1 MSWWPRAAP
10 TRRCGSHGKLEIVA
24 ELERVHGSELERA
37 LEGGPFSR
45 ALRAAIEARGV
56 SLDRLHRKLGQRG
69 VQISPSTLSHWQRGK
84 SMPTHEESMA
94 AVKLLE
100 EVLLLPDGSL
110 IALLRSRAT
119 LVDKTLWTFVDR
131 LNAVLD
137 ELDMSGADRLVR
149 LSVHD
154 HYVVDA
160 ARLER
165 SSWTRS
171 VFRAAEDGVDR
182 LVVVFRA
189 GDDGG
194 PVPTFTDARFCQV
207 GRIRQDRESGYLA
220 VELLFDRPLAMG
232 ETTVLE
238 FRTEYQDEAPLAR
251 NFDRRFGHPVG
262 QYVLQISFDPAALP
276 VRCSS
281 YSRDAVGAPDRDR
294 RELPIGASA
303 SVHLF
308 AGNVTHGICGI
319 DIEWDETAGSAG

>member
-1 MSWWPRAAP
+1 VSEFKRAQ
-10 TRRCGSHGKLEIVA
+10 
-24 ELERVHGSELERA
+24 GSELTRA
-37 LEGGPFSR
+37 LESGPFSR

-110 IALLRSRAT
+110 VALLRSRAT
-119 LVDKTLWTFVDR
+119 LVDKTLWTYVDR

-137 ELDMSGADRLVR
+137 EMDTSGADRLVR

-154 HYVVDA
+154 HYLVDA
-160 ARLER
+160 DRRER

-238 FRTEYQDEAPLAR
+238 FRTEYRGEAPFAR

-276 VRCSS
+276 ARCSS
-281 YSRDAVGAPDRDR
+281 FSRDAVGAPDRDR

-308 AGNVTHGICGI
+308 ASNVTHGICGI
-319 DIEWDETAGSAG
+319 DIDWDEAAI

>member
-1 MSWWPRAAP
+1 MTNWWPRAAH
-10 TRRCGSHGKLEIVA
+10 TRLSGSRGKLKIVA
-24 ELERVHGSELERA
+24 ELERVEGSELERA
-37 LEGGPFSR
+37 LESGPFSR

-84 SMPTHEESMA
+84 SMPTHEESLA
-94 AVKLLE
+94 AVRLLE
-100 EVLLLPDGSL
+100 EVLLLPDGAL
-110 IALLRSRAT
+110 VALLRSRAT
-119 LVDKTLWTFVDR
+119 LVDKTLWTYVDR
-131 LNAVLD
+131 LTAVLD
-137 ELDMSGADRLVR
+137 EMDTSGADRLVR

-160 ARLER
+160 DRRER

-207 GRIRQDRESGYLA
+207 GRISQDRESGYLA
-220 VELLFDRPLAMG
+220 VELLFDRPLATG
-232 ETTVLE
+232 ETTVIE
-238 FRTEYQDEAPLAR
+238 FRTEYTGEAPFAR
-251 NFDRRFGHPVG
+251 NFDRRFGYPVG
-262 QYVLQISFDPAALP
+262 QYVLQISFDPSALP
-276 VRCSS
+276 LRCSS
-281 YSRDAVGAPDRDR
+281 FSRDAVGAPDRDR

-303 SVHLF
+303 SVHLV
-308 AGNVTHGICGI
+308 ANNVTHGICGI
-319 DIEWDETAGSAG
+319 DIDWEGTGL

>member
-1 MSWWPRAAP
+1 MSLWPPADP
-10 TRRCGSHGKLEIVA
+10 TPRSGGRGKLKIVP
-24 ELERVHGSELERA
+24 ELERTQGSELERA
-37 LEGGPFSR
+37 LESGPFSR

-110 IALLRSRAT
+110 VSLLRSRGT
-119 LVDKTLWTFVDR
+119 LVDKTLWTYVDR
-131 LNAVLD
+131 LTAVLD
-137 ELDMSGADRLVR
+137 EMDISDADRLVR

-154 HYVVDA
+154 HYLVDA
-160 ARLER
+160 DRRER

-194 PVPTFTDARFCQV
+194 PVPTLTEANFCRV
-207 GRIRQDRESGYLA
+207 GRVRQDRESGYLA
-220 VELLFDRPLAMG
+220 AELLFDRPLATG
-232 ETTVLE
+232 ETTVIE
-238 FRTEYQDEAPLAR
+238 FRTEYRGEAPFAR

-281 YSRDAVGAPDRDR
+281 FSRDAVDAPDRDR

-303 SVHLF
+303 SVHMF
-308 AGNVTHGICGI
+308 ASNVTHGICGI
-319 DIEWDETAGSAG
+319 DIEWD